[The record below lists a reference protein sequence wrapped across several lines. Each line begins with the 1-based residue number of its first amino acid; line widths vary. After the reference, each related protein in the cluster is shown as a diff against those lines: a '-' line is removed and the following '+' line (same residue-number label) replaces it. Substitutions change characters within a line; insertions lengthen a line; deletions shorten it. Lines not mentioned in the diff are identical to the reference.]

1 MNASKNVLVLINLN
15 LMINVIQN
23 VLQEQ
28 YIISLKLVVLMKF
41 HQDII

>member
-1 MNASKNVLVLINLN
+1 MNVQANIVLN
-15 LMINVIQN
+15 LMINVILN

-28 YIISLKLVVLMKF
+28 YIILLKLVVLMKF